1 MPCTLAGPLC
11 SLYHSLLRD
20 QGQDTNENE
29 LSPVTANAE
38 EEKLVFLFARGGVG
52 RRLCSRAKY
61 SAVMVR
67 ASGSARLFAPKNTA
81 SVTAETHM
89 AIVLYP
95 STAYLLPVYN
105 AFIIIFSILFISNCF
120 AFV

>member
-1 MPCTLAGPLC
+1 
-11 SLYHSLLRD
+11 
-20 QGQDTNENE
+20 
-29 LSPVTANAE
+29 
-38 EEKLVFLFARGGVG
+38 
-52 RRLCSRAKY
+52 
-61 SAVMVR
+61 MVR

-105 AFIIIFSILFISNCF
+105 AFIIIFSILFIENSAVTAYLSAIPFFEKNGF
-120 AFV
+120 KMLLGNDENKHTRTMYFDMLEL